1 MSERKYKIWWRIAS
15 CSIILACL
23 IIALLDP
30 KDARTH
36 LRTMLYAVGFLFSCG
51 SLVLT
56 LKK

>member
-1 MSERKYKIWWRIAS
+1 MCERKYNIWRRIAS

-30 KDARTH
+30 KDTRTH
-36 LRTMLYAVGFLFSCG
+36 LRAMLYAVGFLFSCG